1 MPPLPNPVGTAEVN
15 VQRGQ
20 PVRRL
25 LTAIAAAAAA
35 VALLSAPAGAVQ
47 GGTPDGNG
55 HPNVGLSVFYF
66 HHIPLWRCS
75 GTMVAP
81 TIYLTA
87 GHCTG
92 IDTDLGVAP
101 DHAEVWFSPGPIQR
115 GNYPGGGASCV
126 GYTGY
131 PCQGDVGGT
140 PHPHPGWN
148 GVLTIPN
155 THDMGVVVLDSAPN
169 HGLSQIA
176 PAGYLDRL
184 ATARGQQNVNFTLV
198 GYGVQFERPNLEVA
212 LRQRFVGTNQL
223 QDLTSHL
230 AGGYNLMMT
239 DSPGNGTGGGGQC
252 FGDSGGP
259 VFHTDDAGHTW
270 LVAVISFGAKYC
282 HGRSGAFRLDNT
294 QARDFLS
301 GFGVPL
307 T

>member
-1 MPPLPNPVGTAEVN
+1 MGVN
-15 VQRGQ
+15 V
-20 PVRRL
+20 RRFL
-25 LTAIAAAAAA
+25 IAIAAAVAA
-35 VALLSAPAGAVQ
+35 VALLSTPAGAVQ

-66 HHIPLWRCS
+66 HHVPLWRCS

-81 TIYLTA
+81 TVYLTA

-92 IDTDLGVAP
+92 VDPSLGIAP
-101 DHAEVWFSPGPIQR
+101 DHAEVWFSSGPILS
-115 GNYPGGGASCV
+115 GNYPGHGASCV

-148 GVLTIPN
+148 GLLTFPN

-169 HGLSQIA
+169 KGLSPIA
-176 PAGYLDRL
+176 PSGYLDKL
-184 ATARGQQNVNFTLV
+184 ATARGQQNVNFTVV

-212 LRQRFVGTNQL
+212 ARARFVGTNQL
-223 QDLTSHL
+223 QNLGSHI
-230 AGGYNLMMT
+230 AGGYNLIMT
-239 DSPGNGTGGGGQC
+239 DSNGNGTGGGGTC

-259 VFHTDDAGHTW
+259 IFHTDGNGNTW
-270 LVAVISFGAKYC
+270 LVAVVSFGTKYC
-282 HGRSGAFRLDNT
+282 KGTSGAFRVDNT
-294 QARDFLS
+294 QARDFLG

-307 T
+307 N